1 MLKVQLLLAKRD
13 IVDDLST
20 VDSDGLADLLL
31 GGRLPK
37 HHFISS
43 LAFSTSN
50 PQTPTIHMVIR
61 LQNWASG
68 VSKLFQVRF
77 AVMESREPGVAVEAS
92 VGLEAGVHVV
102 VECQCSYGRGRSSSA
117 LGGCGP
123 RTYTLTQT
131 TGGTLI
137 IFLIGKKLSSRFAR
151 QCVKLVTH

>member
-43 LAFSTSN
+43 TSS

-68 VSKLFQVRF
+68 VSKLFKVRF

-102 VECQCSYGRGRSSSA
+102 VESPLDTGFELLRAILALEVLGFVSPHYVVVQLQFLFSA
-117 LGGCGP
+117 K
-123 RTYTLTQT
+123 RTNLAP
-131 TGGTLI
+131 
-137 IFLIGKKLSSRFAR
+137 F
-151 QCVKLVTH
+151 

>member
-102 VECQCSYGRGRSSSA
+102 VESLLDTGFELLRAILALEVLGFVSPHYVVVQLQFLFSA
-117 LGGCGP
+117 K
-123 RTYTLTQT
+123 RTNLAP
-131 TGGTLI
+131 
-137 IFLIGKKLSSRFAR
+137 F
-151 QCVKLVTH
+151 

>member
-1 MLKVQLLLAKRD
+1 MLKVQLLLAERD

-37 HHFISS
+37 HHFISP
-43 LAFSTSN
+43 LAVSTSN

-68 VSKLFQVRF
+68 VSNLFKVRF

-102 VECQCSYGRGRSSSA
+102 VEPPLDTGFELLRAILALEVLGFVSPHYVVVQLQFLFSA
-117 LGGCGP
+117 K
-123 RTYTLTQT
+123 RTNLAP
-131 TGGTLI
+131 
-137 IFLIGKKLSSRFAR
+137 F
-151 QCVKLVTH
+151 

>member
-1 MLKVQLLLAKRD
+1 MLKVQLLLAERD

-43 LAFSTSN
+43 LAVSTSN

-102 VECQCSYGRGRSSSA
+102 VETPLDTGFELLWAILALEVLGFVSPHYVVVQLQFLFSA
-117 LGGCGP
+117 K
-123 RTYTLTQT
+123 RTNLAP
-131 TGGTLI
+131 L
-137 IFLIGKKLSSRFAR
+137 
-151 QCVKLVTH
+151 